1 MKSTMSRHLMPS
13 IKSLV
18 FNAKFLL
25 FVLVT
30 SLILLT
36 VSLYQVTKQEQIV
49 QAATQEEEAVLV
61 LREARQDLDKELV
74 LITKERGK
82 VDANPDGPTNPGIAQ
97 ELATSLGVEMRTRIN
112 KMIGD
117 PKGKWY
123 NHAPWKV
130 WRSMRE
136 NSMSLIVAAE
146 TNQRATLTYID
157 PRSGKEVTTLLDS
170 EVLATIGLTRLNAI
184 NAAQYSPR
192 IAKANLTA
200 IRTDIAAQEFELIV
214 KNSIV
219 SENQGLPEVATEM
232 LRKDVYGNSTKPDKA
247 VYKRQAQKN
256 LDAIR
261 DRLNPG
267 HNTVSGSPH

>member
-30 SLILLT
+30 SLILVT
-36 VSLYQVTKQEQIV
+36 VSLYQLTKQDQIV
-49 QAATQEEEAVLV
+49 QTATQEEEAVLV
-61 LREARQDLDKELV
+61 LQKARQDLDKELV
-74 LITKERGK
+74 SITKERGK

-97 ELATSLGVEMRTRIN
+97 ELTVSQGVEMRTRVN

-117 PKGKWY
+117 PKSRWY

-130 WRSMRE
+130 YRSIRE
-136 NSMSLIVAAE
+136 YSMSLIVAAE
-146 TNQRATLTYID
+146 TNQKATLTVVD
-157 PRSGKEVTTLLDS
+157 PRTGEEITTLLDS
-170 EVLATIGLTRLNAI
+170 EALALIGLTRLNAI

-200 IRTDIAAQEFELIV
+200 VRTDIAAQEFELIV

-232 LRKDVYGNSTKPDKA
+232 LRQDVYGNSTKPDKA

-261 DRLNPG
+261 DHLNPG